1 VKAVEHD
8 AGRNAPGD
16 TGGSRRGPLRP
27 IELATAAV
35 LGAMTVV
42 LVIAGWFLPHASAI
56 TTLGA
61 VPMGVV
67 AYRHRPRAVVAA
79 VVASVSVG
87 FLVAGTGVISTIVVC
102 GLIGGLA
109 GHARQHRWG
118 AVRLVLA
125 SAVLGPVLAAAVVG
139 LLTVF
144 SSLRK
149 LTLEQ
154 LRNTWRGLVGAIGRL
169 LEAIPGLRPTG
180 VTMTRNLDHAVDW
193 GIRNWW
199 ETLAVAVAISTVFA
213 TILAWRLLEVVFL
226 RLDRVRAVD
235 RLEAADRSGPAG
247 GTADGVTVAP
257 VPVEL
262 AGVRVRYPG
271 AVSDALVDVDLQVG
285 AGEMVAVLG
294 PNGSG
299 KSTLSRLLAGCEPT
313 AGVVRRSGVVGLG
326 EPGGTA
332 IVSQR
337 PESQVLGVR
346 VADDLVWGL
355 PRSWEVD
362 TAALLADVGLSGM
375 ESRETSGLSGGQLQ
389 RLAVAAALARRPRLL
404 ISDESTAMIDVD
416 GRQRLVGLLHDL
428 PRTHAM
434 TVVHVTHRLAEV
446 AGADRIIRL
455 VDGRVVPERRADAGA
470 PVGALPPRPPRAP
483 TPPPD
488 APTPPPGAPTHPP
501 RLPSRPPGGLVVV
514 GAVRPAPPAAMP
526 VAPPAVAP
534 LLRLRRVG
542 HIYADGTPW
551 RQAAL
556 VDIDLDVRP
565 GDGLLVVG
573 GNGSG
578 KSTLAWILAGL
589 LRPTFGDCDLD
600 GEPSHTQVGSV
611 AIAFQHAR
619 LQVQR
624 STVGRDVRA
633 AGDVERDVAEAA
645 LRRVGLEP
653 ASLWDRS
660 VDELSG
666 GQLRRVALAGLL
678 TRTPRVLVLDEPLAG
693 LDGASRTNL
702 ISVLATLRAEQGL
715 TLVVISHDLEGAGDM
730 CDRVLRLRSGRIS
743 DDGPV
748 AASTVGAR

>member
-1 VKAVEHD
+1 
-8 AGRNAPGD
+8 
-16 TGGSRRGPLRP
+16 
-27 IELATAAV
+27 
-35 LGAMTVV
+35 
-42 LVIAGWFLPHASAI
+42 
-56 TTLGA
+56 
-61 VPMGVV
+61 
-67 AYRHRPRAVVAA
+67 
-79 VVASVSVG
+79 
-87 FLVAGTGVISTIVVC
+87 
-102 GLIGGLA
+102 
-109 GHARQHRWG
+109 
-118 AVRLVLA
+118 
-125 SAVLGPVLAAAVVG
+125 
-139 LLTVF
+139 
-144 SSLRK
+144 
-149 LTLEQ
+149 
-154 LRNTWRGLVGAIGRL
+154 
-169 LEAIPGLRPTG
+169 
-180 VTMTRNLDHAVDW
+180 
-193 GIRNWW
+193 
-199 ETLAVAVAISTVFA
+199 
-213 TILAWRLLEVVFL
+213 
-226 RLDRVRAVD
+226 
-235 RLEAADRSGPAG
+235 
-247 GTADGVTVAP
+247 
-257 VPVEL
+257 
-262 AGVRVRYPG
+262 
-271 AVSDALVDVDLQVG
+271 
-285 AGEMVAVLG
+285 
-294 PNGSG
+294 
-299 KSTLSRLLAGCEPT
+299 
-313 AGVVRRSGVVGLG
+313 
-326 EPGGTA
+326 
-332 IVSQR
+332 
-337 PESQVLGVR
+337 
-346 VADDLVWGL
+346 
-355 PRSWEVD
+355 
-362 TAALLADVGLSGM
+362 
-375 ESRETSGLSGGQLQ
+375 
-389 RLAVAAALARRPRLL
+389 
-404 ISDESTAMIDVD
+404 
-416 GRQRLVGLLHDL
+416 
-428 PRTHAM
+428 
-434 TVVHVTHRLAEV
+434 
-446 AGADRIIRL
+446 
-455 VDGRVVPERRADAGA
+455 
-470 PVGALPPRPPRAP
+470 
-483 TPPPD
+483 
-488 APTPPPGAPTHPP
+488 
-501 RLPSRPPGGLVVV
+501 
-514 GAVRPAPPAAMP
+514 MP